1 MLSIRR
7 LTPPPPHCLELGL
20 HAGLPARSL
29 ERPAQA
35 AALKGAGRA
44 NRAYYSGIPP
54 DPESPLSDP
63 LDRLRAALA
72 DRYRIERQLGQGG
85 MATVYLAQDLRHD
98 RQVALKV
105 LKPELAAVLGAERFV
120 VEIKTTA
127 ALQHPHILPL
137 FDSGSADGFLYYV
150 MPYIQGETLRA
161 KLDRETQLGI
171 DEAVRITREVA
182 DALDYAHRHGVIH
195 RDIKPE
201 NILLHDGRPMVADFG
216 IALALSAAAGGRM
229 TETGLSLGTPH
240 YMSPEQA
247 TAEKDLSNRSDIY
260 SLGCVLY
267 EMLTGS
273 PPHVGATAQQIIMK
287 IVTEEAAPVTKLR
300 KSVPPNVAAAVA
312 RAIEKLPADRFE
324 SAKAFADGLADRFF
338 TAAGTRAGTV
348 GVAPAV
354 RRVNRG
360 LVLLALGLAA
370 VLVWQLLRPSSA
382 PGPRA
387 YDVALPDSAPV
398 ELRSK
403 TSFAIAPSGTFV
415 IYRRAGAT
423 GSDLWYRGLLDVTIR
438 QIAGTEGA
446 SFPTI
451 APGGKQ
457 VAFVRAGTPEN
468 TVEVMP
474 VDGGA
479 ATVIARSRSTNSLE
493 WLSDGRIL
501 LSEGDGGLARLLD
514 AGGGPS
520 KNSELSYCINPSP
533 LPDRTSV
540 LCGGGGDKYAA
551 WRSLADTGS
560 SGTLRTS
567 GRDSSL
573 VFGADFRVVA
583 DRYVVYLSN
592 GGDLLAAPIDLA
604 SKRIG
609 KPARMVTGLE
619 RGSYSGAGSYAV
631 SPSGTLV
638 YANGANEAV
647 GHLVRTDG
655 TKLDTLPVGREAFL
669 QFAVSP
675 DGRRLASVVERLDG
689 QEVRIYDLS
698 SGEQV
703 VWMRGAW
710 LRQPVWSPSGDRL
723 VSSNKDSVFVGPPDA
738 TGRPE
743 VMLTTR
749 HPFEGYAWLPD
760 GRLIGTLW
768 TEFSIVAAQV
778 DRRPATL
785 DTLARPGAIG
795 RPSPDRRWLA
805 YNSPDFG
812 TLWLEPFPGNG
823 QRYAAGTGLYP
834 QWLGASELV
843 ALTSTGFERISID
856 ASVQP
861 PRITRRP
868 WFAAARLVRIQAG
881 AFGLTPDG
889 RVVYKQGEEIRPARY
904 LRVIPNWVAQMK
916 QAVAE
921 ANR

>member
-1 MLSIRR
+1 M
-7 LTPPPPHCLELGL
+7 P
-20 HAGLPARSL
+20 GLPASL
-29 ERPAQA
+29 QT
-35 AALKGAGRA
+35 
-44 NRAYYSGIPP
+44 
-54 DPESPLSDP
+54 
-63 LDRLRAALA
+63 ALA
-72 DRYRIERQLGQGG
+72 DRYHLERELGAGG
-85 MATVYLAQDLRHD
+85 MATVYLAQDLKHD

-150 MPYIQGETLRA
+150 MPYVQGETLRA

-247 TAEKDLSNRSDIY
+247 TAEKELSNRSDIY

-267 EMLTGS
+267 EMLAGQ
-273 PPHVGATAQQIIMK
+273 PPHLGGSAQQIIMK
-287 IVTEEAAPVTKLR
+287 IVTDEARPVTELR
-300 KSVPPNVAAAVA
+300 RSVPANVAAAVA
-312 RAIEKLPADRFE
+312 KALEKLPADRFA
-324 SAKAFADGLADRFF
+324 SAKDLADALANPSFANARLP
-338 TAAGTRAGTV
+338 RAGTV
-348 GVAPAV
+348 AV
-354 RRVNRG
+354 HPSRAINRG
-360 LVLLALGLAA
+360 LVVLCAALVGA
-370 VLVWQLLRPSSA
+370 LVWLITRPA
-382 PGPRA
+382 VATGPQA
-387 YDVALPDSAPV
+387 YDVALPDHAPV
-398 ELRSK
+398 DLRSK
-403 TSFAIAPSGTFV
+403 ASFAIAPNGKFV
-415 IYRRAGAT
+415 IYRRAGAM
-423 GSDLWYRGLLDVTIR
+423 GSDLWYRSLLDVTVR
-438 QIAGTEGA
+438 QLEGTEEA

-457 VAFVRAGTPEN
+457 VAFVRAGIPEN
-468 TVEVMP
+468 TIEVMS

-479 ATVIARSRSTNSLE
+479 ATVIARSRSPNSLE

-501 LSEGDGGLARLLD
+501 LSEGDGSEARLLD

-520 KNSELSYCINPSP
+520 TNSELTYCINPGP
-533 LPDRTSV
+533 LPDRAGV
-540 LCGGGGDKYAA
+540 LCGGGGDKYAG
-551 WRSLADTGS
+551 WRSLADTA

-573 VFGADFRVVA
+573 VFGSDFRIVGDEYVA
-583 DRYVVYLSN
+583 YVSN

-604 SKRIG
+604 RKRIG

-619 RGSYSGAGSYAV
+619 RNSYSGAASYAV
-631 SPSGTLV
+631 SPNGTLV

-655 TKLDTLPVGREAFL
+655 TTLDTLPVGREAFL

-689 QEVRIYDLS
+689 QEVRIYDLT
-698 SGEQV
+698 SGEHV

-710 LRQPVWSPSGDRL
+710 LRQPVWSPAGDRL

-738 TGRPE
+738 TSRPE

-749 HPFEGYAWLPD
+749 NPFEGYAWLPD

-768 TEFSIVAAQV
+768 TEFTVVAAQV
-778 DRRPATL
+778 DRRPVTL
-785 DTLARPGAIG
+785 DTLARPAAIG

-812 TLWLEPFPGNG
+812 TLWLEPFPRNG
-823 QRYAAGTGLYP
+823 QRYAAGAGIYP
-834 QWLGASELV
+834 QWLSASELV
-843 ALTSTGFERISID
+843 SLTYSGFERVHID

-868 WFAAARLVRIQAG
+868 WFADARLVRIQAG

-889 RVVYKQGEEIRPARY
+889 RAVYKQGEDIRPARY
-904 LRVIPNWVAQMK
+904 LRVIPDWVAQMK
-916 QAVAE
+916 HAVDA